1 MRNQSLLYKGEK
13 GLKTLFFLLFSFFFL
28 GSISAHK
35 GTIKGIALDAETGVG
50 LIGAHVKL
58 LEKEEITYTDE
69 LGFFSFSNLEKGK
82 YTVEISYL
90 GFESQQGTAEVTD
103 TETTSLRISLMPSDI
118 DLAAVEVQ
126 ARPDDNFRTISQL
139 DIKTRPVN
147 TSQDILRIVPG
158 LVIAQH
164 AGGGKAEQIFLRGFD
179 IDHGTDISISV
190 DGMPVNMVSH
200 AHGQGYADLHFLI
213 PELVQGVDFAKG
225 NYDAKVG
232 NFATAGNVQF
242 HTPTALSQSM
252 VKIEGGQFDTWRGV
266 AMLDLLGESAKQ
278 RGQNAWVASEYNFSD
293 GYFDS
298 PQNFTRF
305 NVMGKYTGV
314 IDENQSI
321 SLSFSSFTSR
331 WDHSGQIPERSVA
344 DGSITRFGAI
354 DDTEGGET
362 SRQNINL
369 VFLKNL
375 GNRTFLKQQLFYSK
389 YDFELFSNF
398 TFFLDDPVNGD
409 QIRQHESRQIIG
421 YNGSWNQ
428 EIKLAGINF
437 NTTIGA
443 QLRYDEVDGVELSKT
458 LNRTETLSQLAYGDV
473 TEANVGFFIE
483 ETAQLSPRWS
493 VNAGLRYDQF
503 LFNYNDL
510 LTAEYDRTAET
521 KGLLQPKLNLTF
533 DASKKIRL
541 FAQSGIGF
549 HSNDSRVAIAQ
560 AGEEIL
566 PKAYGIE
573 FGTILKP
580 TSRLLINASV
590 WRLDLDQEF
599 VYVGDAGIV
608 EPSGRT
614 KRQGIDFSA
623 RYQILDWLFADADFN
638 WTLPRAKDE
647 ANGEDYIP
655 LAPTRTSIGGLTAQS
670 KTGIFGSLRYR
681 YIGDRAANE
690 DNSVTAEG
698 QFVVDGLLGYRR
710 QKFEVSISVQNIF
723 DTEYNDAQFLTE
735 SRLATELE
743 PVEEIHFTPGMPFF
757 VKGGVSVF
765 F

>member
-1 MRNQSLLYKGEK
+1 M
-13 GLKTLFFLLFSFFFL
+13 
-28 GSISAHK
+28 
-35 GTIKGIALDAETGVG
+35 
-50 LIGAHVKL
+50 
-58 LEKEEITYTDE
+58 
-69 LGFFSFSNLEKGK
+69 
-82 YTVEISYL
+82 
-90 GFESQQGTAEVTD
+90 
-103 TETTSLRISLMPSDI
+103 
-118 DLAAVEVQ
+118 
-126 ARPDDNFRTISQL
+126 
-139 DIKTRPVN
+139 
-147 TSQDILRIVPG
+147 
-158 LVIAQH
+158 
-164 AGGGKAEQIFLRGFD
+164 
-179 IDHGTDISISV
+179 
-190 DGMPVNMVSH
+190 
-200 AHGQGYADLHFLI
+200 
-213 PELVQGVDFAKG
+213 
-225 NYDAKVG
+225 
-232 NFATAGNVQF
+232 
-242 HTPTALSQSM
+242 
-252 VKIEGGQFDTWRGV
+252 
-266 AMLDLLGESAKQ
+266 
-278 RGQNAWVASEYNFSD
+278 
-293 GYFDS
+293 
-298 PQNFTRF
+298 
-305 NVMGKYTGV
+305 
-314 IDENQSI
+314 
-321 SLSFSSFTSR
+321 
-331 WDHSGQIPERSVA
+331 
-344 DGSITRFGAI
+344 
-354 DDTEGGET
+354 
-362 SRQNINL
+362 
-369 VFLKNL
+369 
-375 GNRTFLKQQLFYSK
+375 
-389 YDFELFSNF
+389 
-398 TFFLDDPVNGD
+398 
-409 QIRQHESRQIIG
+409 
-421 YNGSWNQ
+421 
-428 EIKLAGINF
+428 KLAGINF

-549 HSNDSRVAIAQ
+549 HSNDSRVVIAQ

-580 TSRLLINASV
+580 TPRLLINASV

-638 WTLPRAKDE
+638 WTLPRSKDE

-698 QFVVDGLLGYRR
+698 QFVMDGLLGYRR